1 VIRVQISIIGGD
13 YCANQV
19 KCYESFGSFSSF
31 LWTAY
36 ALLFL

>member
-1 VIRVQISIIGGD
+1 LEEIIVQIR
-13 YCANQV
+13 V
-19 KCYESFGSFSSF
+19 KCYESLGSFSSF